1 MGHCG
6 GHISP
11 TINIAQDMSYTTLSK
26 LDNFKTPRLI
36 TQSDFSLCQI
46 KETYKTIDA
55 WQNHWI
61 TTFNNWYYFPL
72 RGPIQSIEWK
82 AKKLTQGT
90 LTFANWAVGKI
101 NGSEISYKDDD
112 KYKMEGYDLFEF
124 EGWTEEQNGD
134 WVIKQEVLEDLKI
147 LYGDY
152 YDDKYAM
159 GIQNWDAFQVSFPSA
174 VNESLSS
181 TQIDDT
187 LTKIKKENSLTPK
200 QEAIIKEGLNA
211 VGNYYYSESK
221 NSPNAHLN
229 AVYGRKIDGQDTYNG
244 PADASGFLIGIIR
257 RGIISVNGYNG
268 LIDEN
273 TDFYGQGFVTT
284 DYKVGDIL
292 SSADGK
298 CAFYNLYN
306 M

>member
-1 MGHCG
+1 
-6 GHISP
+6 
-11 TINIAQDMSYTTLSK
+11 
-26 LDNFKTPRLI
+26 
-36 TQSDFSLCQI
+36 
-46 KETYKTIDA
+46 
-55 WQNHWI
+55 
-61 TTFNNWYYFPL
+61 
-72 RGPIQSIEWK
+72 
-82 AKKLTQGT
+82 
-90 LTFANWAVGKI
+90 
-101 NGSEISYKDDD
+101 
-112 KYKMEGYDLFEF
+112 MEGYDLFEF

-221 NSPNAHLN
+221 TVLMHILMLCMAERLMDRILIMDQQMH
-229 AVYGRKIDGQDTYNG
+229 QD
-244 PADASGFLIGIIR
+244 F
-257 RGIISVNGYNG
+257 
-268 LIDEN
+268 
-273 TDFYGQGFVTT
+273 
-284 DYKVGDIL
+284 
-292 SSADGK
+292 
-298 CAFYNLYN
+298 
-306 M
+306 